1 MSILKVKPLID
12 EYFNLD
18 LSQKSRELDFVLAR
32 AVYFKVLRDVYFQS
46 YQSMGRSIGKDHATA
61 MHSYKHF
68 DSYHDYY
75 KSVKECYRHVQ
86 IKLGLIEKDPVD
98 LVKDLDIK
106 EHVKECLT
114 YLVQL
119 DDNELK
125 AFIPKIDLY
134 LKSVKYNRKQQQEW
148 KSKQKRA

>member
-12 EYFNLD
+12 DYFKLD
-18 LSQKSRELDFVLAR
+18 LSEKSRELDFVLAR

-61 MHSYKHF
+61 MHSYKNF
-68 DSYHDYY
+68 DSYNDYY
-75 KSVKECYRHVQ
+75 KSVQECYKHVQ
-86 IKLGLIEKDPVD
+86 IKLGLIEKKPVD
-98 LVKDLDIK
+98 LVNEFDVK
-106 EHVKECLT
+106 EHVKICLT

-134 LKSVKYNRKQQQEW
+134 LKSVKYNRKKQQEW